1 MKAYEAYVELEKALE
16 IVEAHKLDQAAEMI
30 RTGLDYIWL
39 HLGDEEIKRLERMKK
54 WPCHDRSRVCPV
66 RTTKRHQS

>member
-39 HLGDEEIKRLERMKK
+39 HLADEEIKRLERMKK
-54 WPCHDRSRVCPV
+54 WPGTSAHTAKKPLTKVC
-66 RTTKRHQS
+66 